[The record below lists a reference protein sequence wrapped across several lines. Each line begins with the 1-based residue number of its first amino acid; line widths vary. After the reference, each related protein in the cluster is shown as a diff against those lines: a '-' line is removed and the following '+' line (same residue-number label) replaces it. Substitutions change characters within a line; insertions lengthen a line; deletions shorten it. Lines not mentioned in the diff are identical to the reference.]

1 MSWIEK
7 IKQQAQVEAEIEFQ
21 KRKKDEA
28 EKRKK
33 EEQRIKDDEEKKS
46 LAKKIFEHEFQIF
59 LPLLD
64 KYFEDLKQ
72 SEIIQKTEKRSL
84 EPTFDNPI
92 IKFKSISSNYEQFSE
107 GKTLENIE
115 HWVDDDKKAYLH
127 VDTRQTGEF
136 NDDCTNYYYVPA
148 LVAVCSEWKI
158 KIIPIFFKKRI
169 ESFAM
174 ILDVQYLYES
184 KTVGYYNESSIIS
197 KETITANQINETLY
211 SMTKKIVEKIFLYKI
226 LDPTFKTKE

>member
-7 IKQQAQVEAEIEFQ
+7 IKQQAEIGAKIELE

-33 EEQRIKDDEEKKS
+33 EEQRKKDDEEKKS

-59 LPLLD
+59 LPLLN

-72 SEIIQKTEKRSL
+72 SEIIQKPKTNRIKNS
-84 EPTFDNPI
+84 TSSFHNPI
-92 IKFKSISSNYEQFSE
+92 IKFKSISSNYEQFSKGE
-107 GKTLENIE
+107 TLENIE
-115 HWVDDDKKAYLH
+115 HWVDNDKKAYLH

-136 NDDCTNYYYVPA
+136 SDDCTSYYYVPA
-148 LVAVCSEWKI
+148 LIAECSGWKI
-158 KIIPIFFKKRI
+158 TVKPIFFNKGI
-169 ESFAM
+169 DSFE
-174 ILDVQYLYES
+174 ISLYVDHCYES
-184 KTVGYYNESSIIS
+184 NSVGQYSESNIIS
-197 KETITANQINETLY
+197 KETIAEDQINEALY

-226 LDPTFKTKE
+226 LYETEE